1 MYGLHFDFSTLL
13 KYEIN
18 QNLIDYQV
26 YQWGSKVKKIDAL

>member
-26 YQWGSKVKKIDAL
+26 YQGEVKSRK